1 MINNAKF
8 LILFLITF
16 NLGFSQN
23 EKSNTAILIEYK
35 RSNFGENWWE
45 RSGSYDY
52 KIVENNLL
60 AKAYLKIKPSSSY
73 NLVELESGYK
83 SEIITKKDSAWVWL
97 PVGSSEIIKFKSTK
111 NGSKVRS
118 NFLLL

>member
-97 PVGSSEIIKFKSTK
+97 PVID
-111 NGSKVRS
+111 
-118 NFLLL
+118 LLKL